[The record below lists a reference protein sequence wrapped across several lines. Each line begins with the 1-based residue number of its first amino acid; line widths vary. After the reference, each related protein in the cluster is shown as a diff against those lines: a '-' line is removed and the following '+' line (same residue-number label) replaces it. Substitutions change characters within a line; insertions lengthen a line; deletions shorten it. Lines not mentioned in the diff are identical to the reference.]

1 MKGEECGA
9 VVIGAM
15 DYREAD
21 RIVTLFTLE
30 QGKVRGIA
38 RGARKSR
45 RRFGASLELFAR
57 VRARLQLRDGLSS
70 LLEADLV
77 TVYPG
82 IRQELPRIALAGY
95 ACELVDHF
103 LPDGMPNPRL
113 YRLVVTLL
121 EYLDQ
126 AAAEPSD
133 RRFFEINLLNILGYR
148 PPIDSCPACGA
159 DLADTGGL
167 LAGGGLHAIPCPACG
182 SGGRPVSSAT
192 IQMLRQSLRTGRFGV
207 VRFPP
212 ETLAEAGELLDRAIA
227 SHLHRPVKSLAF
239 LREMEPDGG

>member
-30 QGKVRGIA
+30 HGRVRGIA

-57 VRARLQLRDGLSS
+57 VRARLQLRDGLSP

-82 IRQELPRIALAGY
+82 IRRDLPRIALAGY
-95 ACELVDHF
+95 CCELVDHF

-113 YRLVVTLL
+113 FRLLVTLL
-121 EYLDQ
+121 EHLDQ
-126 AAAEPSD
+126 SAAAPED
-133 RRFFEINLLNILGYR
+133 RRFFEVNLLNILGYR
-148 PPIDSCPACGA
+148 PPLDACPACGA
-159 DLADTGGL
+159 DLGLTGGL
-167 LAGGGLHAIPCPACG
+167 LAGGGMHGIPCPTCANT
-182 SGGRPVSSAT
+182 GRSISSAT
-192 IQMLRQSLRTGRFGV
+192 IQALRKSLRTGRFGAV
-207 VRFPP
+207 PFTG
-212 ETLAEAGELLDRAIA
+212 ESLTEAGELLDRAIA
-227 SHLHRPVKSLAF
+227 GHLHRPIKSLAF
-239 LREMEPDGG
+239 LREMEGLG

>member
-9 VVIGAM
+9 IVIGAM

-30 QGKVRGIA
+30 HGKVRVIA

-45 RRFGASLELFAR
+45 RRFAAALELFAR
-57 VRARLQLRDGLSS
+57 IRAILQLRDGLSP
-70 LLEADLV
+70 LQDADLM

-82 IRQELPRIALAGY
+82 IRRDLPRIALAGY
-95 ACELVDHF
+95 ACELVDQF

-113 YRLVVTLL
+113 FRLLVTLL
-121 EYLDQ
+121 EHLDRTE
-126 AAAEPSD
+126 AGPSD

-148 PPIDSCPACGA
+148 PPIDTCPGCGA
-159 DLADTGGL
+159 DLAATGGL

-182 SGGRPVSSAT
+182 SGGRALSPAT
-192 IQMLRQSLRTGRFGV
+192 VHLLRTSLRTGRFGV
-207 VRFPP
+207 VRFPADL
-212 ETLAEAGELLDRAIA
+212 LAEAGELLDLAIA
-227 SHLHRPVKSLAF
+227 SHLHRPMKSLAF
-239 LREMEPDGG
+239 LREMDRPV